1 MGQFEPQPPVSE
13 EPTIGKLVVDAFDD
27 FGMLLRNL
35 IALAKSEMKVSAK
48 FGLTGLGLFALAA
61 FLLLL
66 AIVMISISFAFFL
79 VMAGL
84 DPAYA
89 FLIVFGVYT
98 LIALVLCLIGYLKVR
113 KVRAPEKTIAQLEEL
128 PRTLLNQP

>member
-1 MGQFEPQPPVSE
+1 MGQFEPQPPTQD

-27 FGMLLRNL
+27 LGALLRNM
-35 IALAKSEMKVSAK
+35 IALAKSEMKVSVRTGGI
-48 FGLTGLGLFALAA
+48 GLALFALAG
-61 FLLLL
+61 FLVLL

-89 FLIVFGVYT
+89 FLIIFGVYV
-98 LIALVLCLIGYLKVR
+98 LIAALLAFIGYLKVR
-113 KVRAPEKTIAQLEEL
+113 KVRAPEKTIAQVQEL

>member
-1 MGQFEPQPPVSE
+1 MGQFEPQPPVQD

-27 FGMLLRNL
+27 LGLLLRNV

-48 FGLTGLGLFALAA
+48 TGGIGIALFALAG
-61 FLLLL
+61 FLVLL
-66 AIVMISISFAFFL
+66 AIVMVSFSAAYFI

-84 DPAYA
+84 DPAWA
-89 FLIVFGVYT
+89 FLIVFGAYL
-98 LIALVLCLIGYLKVR
+98 LIATLLGFIGYLKVR
-113 KVRAPEKTIAQLEEL
+113 KVRAPEKTIAQVQEL